1 MLILVCFLW
10 CITTGS
16 SWDKCLPFTNI
27 ISAQENYEL
36 NKWNQSW
43 IRLLVVVFLWAIIS
57 FSFKKFP
64 GKFPDYIFFLRQWF
78 RDMCS
83 ERCVIGQ
90 LGVLNQLGDLRWVI
104 PDCNIFLFIFLSDLS
119 GRNNM
124 LMILL
129 STLNVIIHL
138 ICGNN

>member
-64 GKFPDYIFFLRQWF
+64 GKFPDYIFFVRQWF

-90 LGVLNQLGDLRWVI
+90 LGV
-104 PDCNIFLFIFLSDLS
+104 FLFIFLSDLS

-138 ICGNN
+138 IFGNN